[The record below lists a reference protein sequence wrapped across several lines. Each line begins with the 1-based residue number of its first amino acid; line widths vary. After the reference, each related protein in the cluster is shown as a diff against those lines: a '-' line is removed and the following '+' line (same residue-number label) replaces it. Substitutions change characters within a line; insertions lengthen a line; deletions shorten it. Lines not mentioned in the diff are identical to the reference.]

1 MIDLYEWNIQK
12 KMDGSVR
19 ESGTSIVRR
28 ICTNISRIT
37 FINFL
42 KNIYFYVP
50 IFFSD
55 SLNQRKSFEN
65 HFTFFNSIVSLQ
77 FDENNSKSSNAKQSQ
92 IRAKIISK
100 SKHIKKNTFESSP
113 NIILLRQT
121 SPNTNCDSFPPSTR
135 QRGRDRPIHTTI
147 SRHIV
152 SRKKKIKKGKSRAR
166 RNTILLQNLPTTDIF
181 ISAEEAARAA
191 QFPRF
196 LKRIFKV
203 SSSPVD
209 ACLGNRLHRPC
220 VTLRWNRWNK
230 ERY

>member
-121 SPNTNCDSFPPSTR
+121 SPNTNCDSFPSSAR

>member
-1 MIDLYEWNIQK
+1 MIDLYEWNIQE

-100 SKHIKKNTFESSP
+100 SKHIKKKH
-113 NIILLRQT
+113 LRMEHHPQT
-121 SPNTNCDSFPPSTR
+121 SSFSVKHLQTRIAIRFLPP
-135 QRGRDRPIHTTI
+135 RDREDETDLYTQRYPDI
-147 SRHIV
+147 SCPE
-152 SRKKKIKKGKSRAR
+152 RKK
-166 RNTILLQNLPTTDIF
+166 
-181 ISAEEAARAA
+181 
-191 QFPRF
+191 
-196 LKRIFKV
+196 
-203 SSSPVD
+203 
-209 ACLGNRLHRPC
+209 
-220 VTLRWNRWNK
+220 
-230 ERY
+230 

>member
-1 MIDLYEWNIQK
+1 MKYSEKDGWKRKGKRNVYCQTNLYEYI
-12 KMDGSVR
+12 
-19 ESGTSIVRR
+19 
-28 ICTNISRIT
+28 
-37 FINFL
+37 
-42 KNIYFYVP
+42 KNYFYKFFKKYLFLRTY
-50 IFFSD
+50 FFSD

-121 SPNTNCDSFPPSTR
+121 SPNTNCDSFPPSAR
-135 QRGRDRPIHTTI
+135 QRGRDRLIHTTI